1 VKRCEGTRAQT
12 SSKDSVRKKR
22 DRVEATEGCGI
33 NPDKYAKRAQVH
45 KFRETN
51 FVDLH

>member
-1 VKRCEGTRAQT
+1 VKGQGAQT

-22 DRVEATEGCGI
+22 DKVEATEGCGI
-33 NPDKYAKRAQVH
+33 NPGKYAKRAQVH
-45 KFRETN
+45 KIRETN